1 MQTNLQYGSLFFPP
15 ENLGRHTRSCR
26 AQEATQSG
34 TEKRHSLRGKKKKPQ
49 SFWENHSL
57 RWRGEGK
64 TFKQAKQTQT
74 QTSHKSRSILPCF
87 SFLSMPQQYLPASC
101 ATQSYLISGSLRHS
115 HWGRVGALQCVC
127 ACVRVCCWVCCVCPR
142 RYGEWIHF
150 TGMHSWVWEFL
161 HQNNYCMFLINCNF
175 SF

>member
-1 MQTNLQYGSLFFPP
+1 MDPSFPP
-15 ENLGRHTRSCR
+15 REFGQTHSFVQSTR
-26 AQEATQSG
+26 G
-34 TEKRHSLRGKKKKPQ
+34 HSVRDWEETFIKGKKKKTQ

-74 QTSHKSRSILPCF
+74 QTSHKSRSIPPCF

-127 ACVRVCCWVCCVCPR
+127 ACVRVCCSVCCVCPR